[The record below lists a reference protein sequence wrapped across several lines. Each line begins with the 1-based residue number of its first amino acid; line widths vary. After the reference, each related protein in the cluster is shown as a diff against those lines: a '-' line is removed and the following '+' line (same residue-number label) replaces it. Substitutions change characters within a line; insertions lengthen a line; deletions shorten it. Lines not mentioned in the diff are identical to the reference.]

1 MPKPPRRKGGA
12 GRQTPCWQGLAAPL
26 PAKGAP
32 KQSQRSRLPTSWGLC
47 CYGYVFVT
55 VVIEHNFSTH
65 FTPRMLTIP
74 TFQSCL
80 HTAFH
85 TAAWTEPPVAV
96 ESSSRGTPATG
107 HAVLSQPQGDSA
119 LTAPLPAATQQ
130 AAAGSRRQ
138 KASST
143 LRSSRAVPHPST
155 NRALRRLTSEFG
167 RDPVHSTRY
176 GRQRETSDSRSGD
189 RSERSC

>member
-74 TFQSCL
+74 TFQTCL

-85 TAAWTEPPVAV
+85 NAAWTEPPVAV
-96 ESSSRGTPATG
+96 ESSSRGAPVLRQG
-107 HAVLSQPQGDSA
+107 CCSLPVSSCGLPQPLEAVLQSPSPKYKWASWENRIPPPG
-119 LTAPLPAATQQ
+119 LEP
-130 AAAGSRRQ
+130 GS
-138 KASST
+138 
-143 LRSSRAVPHPST
+143 L
-155 NRALRRLTSEFG
+155 G
-167 RDPVHSTRY
+167 
-176 GRQRETSDSRSGD
+176 
-189 RSERSC
+189 